1 MWLSTEERGRGCR
14 RRRRQDGGHMQAEVG
29 RWASV
34 GRGECEHRLDG
45 GGVRKGAVG
54 WMAEDL
60 GGRGV
65 WRLYYRLF

>member
-1 MWLSTEERGRGCR
+1 MKWRRKDVAVNGGKGKRMQTTTEAR
-14 RRRRQDGGHMQAEVG
+14 

-65 WRLYYRLF
+65 GRLYYRLF